1 MIASATT
8 VIAATIQIVP
18 LGRCSISTTATVN
31 PAAISTTAA
40 RIVPIRDR
48 FPINDVGSRE

>member
-1 MIASATT
+1 MIASAPT

-18 LGRCSISTTATVN
+18 FGRCSISTTATMK
-31 PAAISTTAA
+31 PAAINTTAA

-48 FPINDVGSRE
+48 FPINEVGSRE